1 VPPRDAPT
9 YSHYRV
15 SFGPPLTTA
24 VKGLI
29 IANVVIHVLQF
40 LAGSEAT
47 LKIQDLLALD
57 PHRVFREFWL
67 WQPLTYMF
75 LHDQGNIMHLVFNML
90 MLWMF
95 GGDLEQR
102 WGASRFL
109 RFYLICGV
117 GAGFITCIV
126 NALLHIQSATIGA
139 SGAIFGLL
147 LAFGMLFPNRT
158 VLFLGLF
165 PMKAKVFVAL
175 FALLQLWA
183 VGGFR
188 TSGIAYF
195 AHLGGMLVAWLYLS
209 GWWDPRRALAEARWR
224 IRRRKFK
231 TLQARREEEEKDRYF
246 YH

>member
-1 VPPRDAPT
+1 VSTRFGGASYP
-9 YSHYRV
+9 YRI
-15 SFGPPLTTA
+15 SFGPPFTP
-24 VKGLI
+24 VIKGLI
-29 IANVVIHVLQF
+29 IANVAVHLLQW
-40 LAGSEAT
+40 LAGAEAT

-57 PHRVFREFWL
+57 PGKVLREFWL
-67 WQPLTYMF
+67 WQPLTYQF
-75 LHDQGNIMHLVFNML
+75 LHHQGDIMHLVFNML

-102 WGASRFL
+102 WGARRFL
-109 RFYLICGV
+109 RFYMVCGT
-117 GAGFITCIV
+117 GAGVVTCVV
-126 NALLHIQSATIGA
+126 NALLGIQSATIGA

-147 LAFGMLFPNRT
+147 MAFGILFPNRV

-165 PMKAKVFVAL
+165 PMRARVMVAL
-175 FALLQLWA
+175 FAVIQIWA

-209 GWWDPRRALAEARWR
+209 GWWDPRRAVAEVRWR
-224 IRRRKFK
+224 VRRRRFQK
-231 TLQARREEEEKDRYF
+231 LESARDEDETRDF